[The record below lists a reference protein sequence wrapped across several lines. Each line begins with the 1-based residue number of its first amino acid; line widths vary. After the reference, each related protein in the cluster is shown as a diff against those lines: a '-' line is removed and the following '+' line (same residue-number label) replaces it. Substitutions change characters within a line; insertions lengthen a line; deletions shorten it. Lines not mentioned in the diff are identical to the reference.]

1 MNYNPHAWFVW
12 GVGQLYSMCMCVR
25 PLKPQTV
32 KYLFFTYFSLQSR
45 VMLPQAYLTERQL
58 EIWSLR
64 FKGFSKAEV
73 GRRLGITRQA
83 VYDAE
88 KYMLEK
94 VESALRHVAEAS
106 RIDVRYLDPSR
117 GVLLGFNPL
126 TNSRVIVTFSAR
138 NGVQTWH
145 YEQPNCGECQWEENC
160 KRRLL
165 DEAEEREIQLSSG
178 ERELPPSKLAH
189 LIFSKIIPGLEP

>member
-1 MNYNPHAWFVW
+1 
-12 GVGQLYSMCMCVR
+12 
-25 PLKPQTV
+25 
-32 KYLFFTYFSLQSR
+32 
-45 VMLPQAYLTERQL
+45 MLPQAYLTDRQL
-58 EIWSLR
+58 EIWRLR
-64 FKGFSKAEV
+64 FKGLSKAEV

-88 KYMLEK
+88 RYTLEK

-106 RIDVRYLDPSR
+106 RIEVHYLDPSR
-117 GVLLGFNPL
+117 GVLLGFHPS
-126 TNSRVIVTFSAR
+126 TNNRVIVTFSAR

-145 YEQPNCGECQWEENC
+145 YEQPDCGTCQWEDRC

-165 DEAEEREIQLSSG
+165 DEAEERNIQLSSK

-189 LIFSKIIPGLEP
+189 AIFSSLIRGLEP

>member
-1 MNYNPHAWFVW
+1 
-12 GVGQLYSMCMCVR
+12 
-25 PLKPQTV
+25 
-32 KYLFFTYFSLQSR
+32 
-45 VMLPQAYLTERQL
+45 MLPQAYLTDRQL
-58 EIWSLR
+58 EIWRLR

-88 KYMLEK
+88 KYTLGK

-106 RIDVRYLDPSR
+106 RIEVQFLDPSR
-117 GVLLGFNPL
+117 GVLLGQDHS
-126 TNSRVIVTFSAR
+126 TSGRVIVTFSAR

-145 YEQPNCGECQWEENC
+145 HEQPDCGSCRWVDRC
-160 KRRLL
+160 RRRLL
-165 DEAEEREIQLSSG
+165 DEAVERDVRLSSE

-189 LIFSKIIPGLEP
+189 AIFSKIIPGLTP

>member
-1 MNYNPHAWFVW
+1 
-12 GVGQLYSMCMCVR
+12 
-25 PLKPQTV
+25 
-32 KYLFFTYFSLQSR
+32 
-45 VMLPQAYLTERQL
+45 MLPQAYLTDRQL
-58 EIWSLR
+58 EIWRLR

-88 KYMLEK
+88 KYTLEK
-94 VESALRHVAEAS
+94 VESALRHVADAS
-106 RIDVRYLDPSR
+106 MIEVHYLDPSR
-117 GVLLGFNPL
+117 GVLLGFDPSTSN
-126 TNSRVIVTFSAR
+126 RVIVTFSAR

-145 YEQPNCGECQWEENC
+145 HEMPDCGVCRWKDRC

-165 DEAEEREIQLSSG
+165 DEAEERDVQLSSE

-189 LIFSKIIPGLEP
+189 TIFSKIVPGLTP

>member
-1 MNYNPHAWFVW
+1 
-12 GVGQLYSMCMCVR
+12 
-25 PLKPQTV
+25 
-32 KYLFFTYFSLQSR
+32 
-45 VMLPQAYLTERQL
+45 MLPQAYLTDRQL
-58 EIWSLR
+58 EIWRLR

-88 KYMLEK
+88 KYTLEK

-106 RIDVRYLDPSR
+106 RIEVRYLDPSK
-117 GVLLGFNPL
+117 GVLLGFDPS
-126 TNSRVIVTFSAR
+126 TNNRVIVTFSAG

-145 YEQPNCGECQWEENC
+145 YEQPDCGLCQWKENC

-165 DEAEEREIQLSSG
+165 DEADERDIMLSTEERAF
-178 ERELPPSKLAH
+178 PPSSLAH
-189 LIFSKIIPGLEP
+189 VIFSKVIPELTP